1 MERFLLSS
9 VPLLTLDLKVL
20 VYDPWNV
27 YWVFSSWQSNQ
38 LSCEYCFSSPKTLLY
53 IKLGDCRIWVKLKPE
68 LACLSWF
75 LCSKHNVGS
84 IPLCLSKFFFCD
96 WFKVTLKL
104 ENPVYFYATQKTS
117 LTTVISPVS
126 LWVLEILS
134 SMSTSHLRPLCL
146 WHYGTFLGERKW
158 TCEEAITRMWML
170 LLVRSTTQGLV
181 IWSWVT
187 NITLPWVWKFN
198 QPFV

>member
-1 MERFLLSS
+1 MKILQQIIYDILSKWRETTPFDINLKIMDWDKTVQHITGNNSYSALIIRMERFLLSS

-38 LSCEYCFSSPKTLLY
+38 LSCQYCFSSPKTLLY

-84 IPLCLSKFFFCD
+84 IPLCLVK
-96 WFKVTLKL
+96 
-104 ENPVYFYATQKTS
+104 
-117 LTTVISPVS
+117 
-126 LWVLEILS
+126 
-134 SMSTSHLRPLCL
+134 
-146 WHYGTFLGERKW
+146 
-158 TCEEAITRMWML
+158 
-170 LLVRSTTQGLV
+170 
-181 IWSWVT
+181 
-187 NITLPWVWKFN
+187 
-198 QPFV
+198 